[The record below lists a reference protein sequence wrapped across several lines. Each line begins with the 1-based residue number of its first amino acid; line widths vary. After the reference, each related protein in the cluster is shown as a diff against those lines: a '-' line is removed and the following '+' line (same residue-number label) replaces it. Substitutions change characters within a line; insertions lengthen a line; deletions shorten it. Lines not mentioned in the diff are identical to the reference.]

1 MSKAKERKRIYALLS
16 VGNGNKFK
24 PMNRDDWEKLTE
36 DDGYVD
42 HGVIFLKLDMK
53 KRRDVPQ
60 NFSTTSHER

>member
-16 VGNGNKFK
+16 VGNGNKFQ

-36 DDGYVD
+36 DDGYVY
-42 HGVIFLKLDMK
+42 HGTIFLKLDMK

-60 NFSTTSHER
+60 NVPTTSLEK